1 MNEVMTLAEDKQLNI
16 WYQDTDSMHINY
28 EDVEV
33 LAKEFKYKYNRDLI
47 GNDMGSFH
55 VDFDLE
61 GAEKE
66 IYSIESYF
74 IAKKVYID
82 ILESKDKDNNIINGA
97 HMRLKAVPKTCLTHF
112 SEINKISNIDMYRE
126 MYNGQELEFDL
137 TEEGTKC
144 GFVYTNEMSV
154 RGYQSNDA
162 TTRRIKF
169 PTNIERIEIT

>member
-1 MNEVMTLAEDKQLNI
+1 MIYNTYYIKQIKSINEHFNYVHCGVEILSMSKRIMNEVMTLAEDKQLNI

-97 HMRLKAVPKTCLTHF
+97 HMRLKAVPKTC
-112 SEINKISNIDMYRE
+112 
-126 MYNGQELEFDL
+126 
-137 TEEGTKC
+137 
-144 GFVYTNEMSV
+144 
-154 RGYQSNDA
+154 
-162 TTRRIKF
+162 
-169 PTNIERIEIT
+169 

>member
-1 MNEVMTLAEDKQLNI
+1 
-16 WYQDTDSMHINY
+16 
-28 EDVEV
+28 
-33 LAKEFKYKYNRDLI
+33 
-47 GNDMGSFH
+47 
-55 VDFDLE
+55 
-61 GAEKE
+61 
-66 IYSIESYF
+66 
-74 IAKKVYID
+74 
-82 ILESKDKDNNIINGA
+82 
-97 HMRLKAVPKTCLTHF
+97 
-112 SEINKISNIDMYRE
+112 MYRE